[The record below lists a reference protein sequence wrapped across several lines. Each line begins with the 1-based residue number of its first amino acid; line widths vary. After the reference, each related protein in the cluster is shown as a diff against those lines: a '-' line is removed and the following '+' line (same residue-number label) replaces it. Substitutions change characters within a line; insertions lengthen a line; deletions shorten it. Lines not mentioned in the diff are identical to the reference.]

1 MAYVGL
7 NFGVEG
13 GGSPTGATAKNLQNQ
28 LTNII
33 NHVNNS
39 LPKIQITWDTKGIN
53 TFQNRLE
60 QLTNVARRE
69 ANNIQ
74 SAYQNI
80 QFPNIPPDPPG
91 GGGNNRNP
99 FAQIVRRNNLLA
111 RTENLMRSINNAQ
124 DKWDAAG
131 RAGSSTEQTYGRLA
145 TQYGELHTL
154 ADRLRNDAVT
164 FAEAEVILSRVN
176 AQYREA
182 QGLIA
187 GSHMDFSEDARNK
200 KLIEAQK
207 ELKKMQDNLR
217 KWNAAGDT
225 NAPGNREYQEYAGL
239 VAELRS
245 QINSLSSGRSLD
257 DFISDF
263 IEIKT
268 RAEQAADAIH
278 NVGMDHSRESGF
290 KDFTEDLKKVN
301 TLINETE
308 ANLKKWSLAA
318 ITDEDNYNDLQR
330 MVEALKDL
338 RNSMLE
344 EGRLPNK
351 FNERF
356 AEIAKGVELYSG
368 RLKKSNKD
376 AQTFGD
382 WVFSKVGEVSKYID
396 VMDFVYKAV
405 EYGKKMV
412 DAVTEIDTAMTELR
426 KVTDETNV
434 SYNAFLEEAS
444 SRAQNLGTSVSNV
457 VSASADF
464 ARLGYDLD
472 EASSLADAAIVYKN
486 VGDGINDIDTAS
498 SSIISTMQAFNIEAS
513 DAMSIVDSFNNVGN
527 NFAISSAGIGEALL
541 NSAAA
546 LSAANNDLHESI
558 ALIAAAI
565 CIGSLC
571 SNA

>member
-80 QFPNIPPDPPG
+80 QFPNIPPDPS
-91 GGGNNRNP
+91 GGNDNGKNP
-99 FAQIVRRNNLLA
+99 FSKIIRKNNLLA
-111 RTENLMRSINNAQ
+111 RTATLMRSITESTKKFGASS
-124 DKWDAAG
+124 AP
-131 RAGSSTEQTYGRLA
+131 GSGTEGAFSDMLLGISRLA
-145 TQYGELHTL
+145 KLSDDLENDVVAL
-154 ADRLRNDAVT
+154 AK
-164 FAEAEVILSRVN
+164 AEKILSEIN
-176 AQYREA
+176 AKYKQAMSAITQED
-182 QGLIA
+182 
-187 GSHMDFSEDARNK
+187 MDFNVDDRNK
-200 KLIEAQK
+200 KILEAQK
-207 ELKKMQDNLR
+207 E
-217 KWNAAGDT
+217 
-225 NAPGNREYQEYAGL
+225 
-239 VAELRS
+239 
-245 QINSLSSGRSLD
+245 
-257 DFISDF
+257 
-263 IEIKT
+263 IKSM
-268 RAEQAADAIH
+268 RD
-278 NVGMDHSRESGF
+278 
-290 KDFTEDLKKVN
+290 
-301 TLINETE
+301 
-308 ANLKKWSLAA
+308 NLKKWNSASDPNNKGYSQYKEYERHIDKLEQALKALQSGGAIDEFNAELAKIKTAAYSTFSELDRLGATRSKEKGFQSYIKDLKTVSTLLDQAEQSARNWSLAKIA
-318 ITDEDNYNDLQR
+318 DHTTFGEL
-330 MVEALKDL
+330 EALIAELKKLKREMVDTGKVAPDFSENIA
-338 RNSMLE
+338 RIEAGISKVG
-344 EGRLPNK
+344 GRLNLD
-351 FNERF
+351 NRD
-356 AEIAKGVELYSG
+356 S
-368 RLKKSNKD
+368 
-376 AQTFGD
+376 QTFGD

-396 VMDFVYKAV
+396 VMDFIYKAV

-444 SRAQNLGTSVSNV
+444 RRAQNLGTSVSNV